1 MINTLCNKIK
11 INCSFIFDRKILS
24 NMLGIALMLS
34 VVCVITFIVFIIVA
48 EIRVENKVR
57 DTADKIML
65 LYENEQYA
73 EMVYLAENIIVKYA
87 SDTEY
92 KNQSVFHDD
101 AKFALAQ
108 AYEAIGNYDRS
119 QRLYLDILGY
129 SLPEYQAMQ
138 QLSDDFKDSLS
149 RLARLMLQG
158 K

>member
-1 MINTLCNKIK
+1 MNIIFSKIK
-11 INCSFIFDRKILS
+11 VNLSNLFRKNVLSFIGGVALLLFS
-24 NMLGIALMLS
+24 GIIIIS
-34 VVCVITFIVFIIVA
+34 IIFVIIA
-48 EIRVENKVR
+48 EIRIENKVR

-65 LYENEQYA
+65 LYENQQYDQ
-73 EMVYLAENIIVKYA
+73 MVYLAENIIVKYA

-92 KNQSVFHDD
+92 NNQSVFHDD

-108 AYEAIGNYDRS
+108 AYEAIGNYDMS